1 MLGFPLAILYFQS
14 ESPSIVKTVRS
25 VSAPVGDRLRV
36 REAAAEGHCS
46 IGMIYVWMKEERFRT
61 WTDKRRNKE
70 RGTRYIDAKSFRRWL
85 KEQRKE
91 AV

>member
-1 MLGFPLAILYFQS
+1 
-14 ESPSIVKTVRS
+14 
-25 VSAPVGDRLRV
+25 
-36 REAAAEGHCS
+36 
-46 IGMIYVWMKEERFRT
+46 MIYVWMKEERFRT